1 MTDRTDDFQALV
13 ARARDDP
20 TVQVTRMPRKPQAE
34 SAKTALA
41 RTKEFNGAASEV
53 AHDIK
58 RTSGQLQELT
68 RLVQKKSIFDDK
80 SGEINALTAAV
91 KQGIAAL
98 NTKSAQLE
106 QFVRQQQSTVGA
118 KQAVVHSVKVVDQL
132 QTSLAGTTKRFMGV
146 LESRTEGMKGTQA
159 RMGQFGA
166 PKRALGKPMLFAK
179 PPAAAPPAAAA
190 AGAEAEADTAPL
202 LGGAVAGAGAR
213 GGGALSS
220 AYNSGSMMR
229 QRPGAQQAGGGGA
242 GAALPRPGSSSGAHA
257 QPEISVQQVQ
267 QLIPAQEYLQERANA
282 MTDIEAHVAEVGQI
296 FNKLGTLIH
305 EQGEMV
311 ERIDD
316 NVDST
321 VSNVESAKAEL
332 EKYWRSVGSNR
343 MLVAKIF
350 GVLMFFSVLM
360 VLFM

>member
-20 TVQVTRMPRKPQAE
+20 TVQVTRAPRKPQAE
-34 SAKTALA
+34 SVKTALA

-179 PPAAAPPAAAA
+179 PPPVAAA
-190 AGAEAEADTAPL
+190 AGAAAEADTAPL
-202 LGGAVAGAGAR
+202 LGGAVVGAGAR

-220 AYNSGSMMR
+220 AYNSGAMMR
-229 QRPGAQQAGGGGA
+229 QRPGAQQAGSGGA
-242 GAALPRPGSSSGAHA
+242 GAALPRPGSSSGAHT